1 MFMTHRQGEILFE
14 GLNED
19 DAVQAWS
26 FVELEL
32 NAPLLFME
40 VVRVIGRARYESILM
55 TTSITDLKKAIIE
68 EGPRFQIEKISVA
81 IPSRLTGTGSWEM
94 EKLDEVLLV
103 AESVTNRSG
112 VMFKTASGKKYFSEH
127 GEWTEP
133 LRIDKHIYKSPRK
146 YASAKS
152 SSKG

>member
-1 MFMTHRQGEILFE
+1 MFMTHRQGEILLE
-14 GLNED
+14 GLTED
-19 DAVQAWS
+19 DSVQAWS

-68 EGPRFQIEKISVA
+68 EGPRFQIEKISVV
-81 IPSRLTGTGSWEM
+81 IPSRLTGTESWEM
-94 EKLDEVLLV
+94 EMLDEVLQV
-103 AESVTNRSG
+103 ADSVTNKSG

-127 GEWTEP
+127 GEWAEP
-133 LRIDKHIYKSPRK
+133 LRVDKHIYKSSRK
-146 YASAKS
+146 YPPAKS
-152 SSKG
+152 TSRG